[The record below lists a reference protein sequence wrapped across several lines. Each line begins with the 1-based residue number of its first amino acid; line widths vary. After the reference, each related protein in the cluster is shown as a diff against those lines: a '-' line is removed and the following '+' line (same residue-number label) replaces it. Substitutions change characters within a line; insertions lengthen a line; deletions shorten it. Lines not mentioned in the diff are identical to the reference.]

1 MSNSVFSVYRGSG
14 TITLCPAL
22 ADEGSCARHQVW
34 RREMEKRTVGL
45 LGAAALGAMSA
56 AQAAP
61 TPQVSTESLRA
72 NSFAE
77 LLEPIP
83 NAASVLKVVDQSQAA
98 PSEANV
104 QLAQYYRHH
113 HHHHHHFW
121 RRYYR
126 ERFYHHHHH
135 HHHHHHGYYR

>member
-1 MSNSVFSVYRGSG
+1 
-14 TITLCPAL
+14 
-22 ADEGSCARHQVW
+22 
-34 RREMEKRTVGL
+34 MEKKIAGL

-61 TPQVSTESLRA
+61 TPPAPSEGLRA

-83 NAASVLKVVDQSQAA
+83 NAASVLKTVDEAQAA
-98 PSEANV
+98 PSAEGNV
-104 QLAQYYRHH
+104 QLAQFYYHH

-121 RRYYR
+121 RRYRY
-126 ERFYHHHHH
+126 YHHHHH
-135 HHHHHHGYYR
+135 HHHHHYYRY